1 MRKLE
6 KADAKLKQKLVKREN
21 RDFEEEKTAGPTT
34 NQVIQKK
41 DMKQEQLGGKVVDIR
56 IENFDLAYGS
66 KVLLQNA
73 NLVMAFGRRYGFV
86 GRNGMGKTTLLRAI
100 SKREL
105 FIPSHITV
113 LHVEQEV
120 IGDDTVAVDSVLEAD
135 VVRYSFLFAFLFSNL
150 LKYNVLS

>member
-1 MRKLE
+1 ME
-6 KADAKLKQKLVKREN
+6 KREN
-21 RDFEEEKTAGPTT
+21 KEAGEEKSAGPTT

-41 DMKQEQLGGKVVDIR
+41 DMKQELAGGKVVDIR

-105 FIPSHITV
+105 FIPSHVTV

-120 IGDDTVAVDSVLEAD
+120 RGDETNAVDSVLEAD
-135 VVRYSFLFAFLFSNL
+135 VLRYH
-150 LKYNVLS
+150 

>member
-1 MRKLE
+1 MKQKLE
-6 KADAKLKQKLVKREN
+6 K
-21 RDFEEEKTAGPTT
+21 RDKDDKDDESSAGPTT

-66 KVLLQNA
+66 KVLLQNC

-100 SKREL
+100 SKRE
-105 FIPSHITV
+105 V
-113 LHVEQEV
+113 L
-120 IGDDTVAVDSVLEAD
+120 
-135 VVRYSFLFAFLFSNL
+135 
-150 LKYNVLS
+150 

>member
-1 MRKLE
+1 ME
-6 KADAKLKQKLVKREN
+6 KREN
-21 RDFEEEKTAGPTT
+21 KDAGEEKSAGPTT

-41 DMKQEQLGGKVVDIR
+41 DMKQELAGGKVVDIR

-105 FIPSHITV
+105 FIPSHVTV

-120 IGDDTVAVDSVLEAD
+120 RGDETNAVDSVLEAD
-135 VVRYSFLFAFLFSNL
+135 ELRYH
-150 LKYNVLS
+150 